1 MQRLQL
7 KDYQIENLEKIYPL
21 LDKFYDQ
28 KIKGFLYYKLPEDY
42 EEVMR
47 SMELFLT
54 RSSFAARNRN
64 HLFKVL
70 DEVKVFQTLARLG
83 IPNFDDIF
91 VMALCEVVEDIDS
104 LSSPDRVVDLFELLV
119 EYINEKVSRNPSIL
133 LPLAE
138 ASIKNFFDRG
148 LSKFI
153 ESLTSPKLPK
163 YDRQGVYG
171 HASSIDFEPS
181 YLDLVYRLLFI
192 NSLKDLRENIRIDR
206 LAKIFNDDHMFII
219 NSTGEEVED
228 KLLAKIKRKSNY
240 FFI

>member
-42 EEVMR
+42 KDVMK

-54 RSSFAARNRN
+54 RSSFTARNRN

-70 DEVKVFQTLARLG
+70 DEVKVFQTLGRLG
-83 IPNFDDIF
+83 IPNYDDIF
-91 VMALCEVVEDIDS
+91 VMALCEVVEDIDD
-104 LSSPDRVVDLFELLV
+104 LTSPDKVVGLFELLI
-119 EYINEKVSRNPSIL
+119 EYINKKV
-133 LPLAE
+133 PLSLSVLRTHAE
-138 ASIKNFFDRG
+138 TSIKNFFDRG

-153 ESLTSPKLPK
+153 ESLSSPKLPK
-163 YDRQGVYG
+163 YYREGIYG

-192 NSLKDLRENIRIDR
+192 NSLEDLRENIRVDR

>member
-1 MQRLQL
+1 MKELYL
-7 KDYQIENLEKIYPL
+7 EDYQLENLEKIYPL

-42 EEVMR
+42 EDVMR

-54 RSSFAARNRN
+54 RSSFTARNRN

-70 DEVKVFQTLARLG
+70 DEVKVFQTLAKLG

-91 VMALCEVVEDIDS
+91 VMALCEVVEDIDDT
-104 LSSPDRVVDLFELLV
+104 SPDRVVGLFELLL

-138 ASIKNFFDRG
+138 TSVKNFFDRG

-153 ESLTSPKLPK
+153 ESLSSPKLPK
-163 YDRQGVYG
+163 YYREGISG
-171 HASSIDFEPS
+171 HVSSIEFQPS
-181 YLDLVYRLLFI
+181 YLDLVYDLLFI
-192 NSLKDLRENIRIDR
+192 NSLKDLREDLRVDR
-206 LAKIFNDDHMFII
+206 LAKIFNDDHIFII